1 MMRVS
6 FEFVENVFK
15 EAKGRSYSIV
25 PYQASVKAFFKAASS
40 NERR

>member
-15 EAKGRSYSIV
+15 EAKGRSCSII
-25 PYQASVKAFFKAASS
+25 PYQTSVKIFFQGSS